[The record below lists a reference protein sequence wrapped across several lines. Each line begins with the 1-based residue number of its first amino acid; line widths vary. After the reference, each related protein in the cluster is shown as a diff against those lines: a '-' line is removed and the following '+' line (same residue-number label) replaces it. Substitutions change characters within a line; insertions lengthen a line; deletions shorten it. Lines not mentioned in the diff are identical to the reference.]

1 MQTTVW
7 LTARKIKMQVPYTT
21 STGIQIGIRYLE
33 RSKVAELDDPDMLF
47 LQEAL
52 LATPNYISTRRL
64 HNIVMCLSGA
74 VFVVVLAAAIIIN

>member
-1 MQTTVW
+1 
-7 LTARKIKMQVPYTT
+7 MQVPYTT
-21 STGIQIGIRYLE
+21 STGIQIGVRYLE

-64 HNIVMCLSGA
+64 HNRVMCLSTI
-74 VFVVVLAAAIIIN
+74 VFVCLLVIVLLAN

>member
-1 MQTTVW
+1 
-7 LTARKIKMQVPYTT
+7 MQVPYTT
-21 STGIQIGIRYLE
+21 STGIQIGVRYLE

-64 HNIVMCLSGA
+64 HNIVMCLSIA
-74 VFVVVLAAAIIIN
+74 VFAGVLTIAIVLN